1 MFVLLHGRH
10 VCASLKGTNR
20 AYLAKA
26 LFGCPT
32 SSNNARLKHSR
43 DLVLGEVVYIA
54 IIYHILDS

>member
-1 MFVLLHGRH
+1 MFVLLYGRH

-20 AYLAKA
+20 ASLAKA

-32 SSNNARLKHSR
+32 SSNNARLKYSR
-43 DLVLGEVVYIA
+43 DLVLGEFVYIA